1 MNGEYENLSNE
12 QLVSLY
18 KKGDTTALGILLNRI
33 IPIITECVERII
45 LDKECSKDYVQDVLL
60 KVITNIDTNKYKEK
74 GKFLSW
80 LKRITKNLVGDDLRH
95 KKRTNTEYYI
105 DISNY
110 EYLHSTNEEEQLIED
125 CIIVLNKFVT
135 LLPEE
140 QKEILHLRYKE
151 GLSFKEIS
159 ERLNI
164 SINTALGRHRYA
176 IERLRKLYNKY
187 QIL

>member
-1 MNGEYENLSNE
+1 MNKEYENLSNE

-18 KKGDTTALGILLNRI
+18 KKGDTTALSILLNRV

-45 LDKECSKDYVQDVLL
+45 LDKECAKDYVQDVLL
-60 KVITNIDTNKYKEK
+60 KVITNLDTNKYKEE

-80 LKRITKNLVGDDLRH
+80 LKCISKNLVGDDIRH
-95 KKRTNTEYYI
+95 KKRTNTDYYI
-105 DISNY
+105 DISDY
-110 EYLHSTNEEEQLIED
+110 EYLYSTNEETQFIED
-125 CIIVLNKFVT
+125 CILVLKKFVV

-187 QIL
+187 I